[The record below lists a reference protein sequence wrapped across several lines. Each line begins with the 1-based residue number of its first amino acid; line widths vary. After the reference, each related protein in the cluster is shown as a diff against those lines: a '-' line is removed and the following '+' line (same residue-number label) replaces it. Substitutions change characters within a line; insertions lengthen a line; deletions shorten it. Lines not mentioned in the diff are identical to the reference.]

1 MTCNM
6 RIIPFFFF
14 LFILAV
20 ACTAPKKPATTDY
33 LTVEGQAQGTYYR
46 ITYAD
51 SLQRNFKQDFE
62 TFFDQLNQE
71 VSTYEENS
79 LISNFN
85 RSLADTFRLPASP
98 GYFIANLEK
107 SREVFRTS
115 KGAFDPTVMPLVA
128 YWGFGPKPRQISTV
142 DSATV
147 DSLLQYVGMEKL
159 HWSRQPDGSILVQK
173 SRPGIQL
180 DFNAIAQGY
189 AVDQIGRMLEAK
201 GIIHYLADIGGEVR
215 AKGKNPRGQAWT
227 IGINAP
233 REDGRTDEIL
243 AVVPLENRAL
253 ATSGNYR
260 KFYEVNGI
268 KFSHTIQP
276 KTGFP
281 ERNALLSA
289 SVFAPD
295 AMSADAYA
303 TACMVLGPEKAL
315 ELVRQR
321 PELEA
326 YLVIGTQDGKMEVRY
341 SDGLKTLFEKK

>member
-1 MTCNM
+1 MLRYLICLSLS
-6 RIIPFFFF
+6 F
-14 LFILAV
+14 LALA
-20 ACTAPKKPATTDY
+20 CSAPKKPAPTEY

-51 SLQRNFKQDFE
+51 SLQRNFKPDFE
-62 TFFDQLNQE
+62 AFFDRLNQE

-79 LISNFN
+79 LISAFN
-85 RSLADTFRLPASP
+85 RSNADTFLLPARP

-107 SREVFRTS
+107 SREIYRIS
-115 KGAFDPTVMPLVA
+115 EGAFDPTVMPLVA
-128 YWGFGPKPRQISTV
+128 YWGFGPKPNNLSAV
-142 DSATV
+142 DSTKV
-147 DSLLQYVGMEKL
+147 DSLLQFVGLEKL
-159 HWSRQPDGSILVQK
+159 TWSRLSDGNILVRK
-173 SRPGIQL
+173 ARPGIQL

-189 AVDQIGRMLEAK
+189 AVDEIGRMLESK
-201 GIIHYLADIGGEVR
+201 GIVHYLADIGGEVVAR
-215 AKGKNPRGQAWT
+215 GKNPRGQAWT

-233 REDGRTDEIL
+233 REDGNSDEIL
-243 AVVPLENRAL
+243 AAIPLENRAL

-260 KFYEVNGI
+260 KFYEVQGV
-268 KFSHTIQP
+268 KFSHTIHP

-315 ELVRQR
+315 SLIQQR
-321 PELEA
+321 PELEG
-326 YLVIGTQDGKMEVRY
+326 YLVIGTSDGKMEVRY
-341 SDGLKTLFEKK
+341 SQGLKALLEKK